1 MRFLFVVVGCVLF
14 YLCFFW
20 GVGGGEGGCFSVSS
34 LFNYMC
40 DCERVDM
47 VEAAKYVYACQYST
61 MDVISMQK

>member
-1 MRFLFVVVGCVLF
+1 MCAFFSLLF
-14 YLCFFW
+14 FF
-20 GVGGGEGGCFSVSS
+20 GGGGGGGGEGGCFSVSS